1 MTQSRDKA
9 RRATGAI
16 GPPSVDGFQMLDGSY
31 RMSQTS
37 AADSVGLG
45 RQNGSDFLR
54 LKDIKSLLG
63 KGFTSQIFEAEPD
76 ELREQLA
83 RLEQQLHDAGLE
95 PWQLPP
101 TER

>member
-1 MTQSRDKA
+1 MTTSDKA
-9 RRATGAI
+9 KRATVAI
-16 GPPSVDGFQMLDGSY
+16 GSLSVDGFQMPDGSY

-37 AADSVGLG
+37 AADSVDLR

-63 KGFTSQIFEAEPD
+63 KGSTSQIFEAKPD
-76 ELREQLA
+76 ALRERVA
-83 RLEQQLHDAGLE
+83 GLEQQLHDAGLE